1 MFIWKDS
8 YSVGVEAID
17 KQHKVLFEI
26 GNDLA
31 NAMKS
36 DKDDKYD
43 DIMYILEELIDYT
56 EYHFSF
62 EEELLDKN
70 GLPLSDKH
78 LAQHRFFIETLN
90 EKKSD
95 EIDEYQGETLNELFG
110 FVADW
115 IIKHILNTDKEYQA
129 PLNAK
134 GVF

>member
-1 MFIWKDS
+1 MLIWKDS

-26 GNDLA
+26 GNDIA
-31 NAMKS
+31 SAMKS

-43 DIMYILEELIDYT
+43 DIMYMLEELIDYT

-62 EEELLDKN
+62 EEEMLEKN

-78 LAQHRFFIETLN
+78 LEQHRFFIDKLT

-95 EIDEYQGETLNELFG
+95 EIDESQGETLNELFG
-110 FVADW
+110 FVTDW
-115 IIKHILNTDKEYQA
+115 IVTHILSTDKEYQA
-129 PLNAK
+129 PLNGK